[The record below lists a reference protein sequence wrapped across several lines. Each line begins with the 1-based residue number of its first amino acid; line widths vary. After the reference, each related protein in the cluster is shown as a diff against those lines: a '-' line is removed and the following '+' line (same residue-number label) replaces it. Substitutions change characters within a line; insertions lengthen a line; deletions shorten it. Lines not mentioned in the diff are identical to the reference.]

1 MCGFGLYNKIL
12 NAHEGHKESTG
23 DGVREMRMRSL
34 EIYGK
39 LWELWLLFWNQW
51 EVIGEFKQSDRILS
65 IKKIILHAVLW
76 TDYRNVRCKTEWT
89 VITWHEIERLEVIRS
104 DLNFRC
110 IFKVKLSFFFFSFWK
125 DSSEVWERSQGP
137 FQGVWTKQLDR
148 WSCHLLPKEVFFSG
162 LCGYQ
167 EFKFQM
173 SIRHPIRMEIDVWIR
188 SLEDRSELEV
198 CLWVIKIH
206 IYLKPWY
213 QMISSREC
221 KCKHRSE
228 VVTREGFRIKRRILV
243 WVCFIISMIQ

>member
-110 IFKVKLSFFFFSFWK
+110 IFKVKLSFFFFFLFGKIALRYERGVRDHSKVFGL
-125 DSSEVWERSQGP
+125 SSWIDEVAIYYQKKFF
-137 FQGVWTKQLDR
+137 FQDCVD
-148 WSCHLLPKEVFFSG
+148 
-162 LCGYQ
+162 
-167 EFKFQM
+167 
-173 SIRHPIRMEIDVWIR
+173 IR
-188 SLEDRSELEV
+188 SLSFR
-198 CLWVIKIH
+198 CL
-206 IYLKPWY
+206 
-213 QMISSREC
+213 
-221 KCKHRSE
+221 
-228 VVTREGFRIKRRILV
+228 
-243 WVCFIISMIQ
+243 